1 MRYMAFHNTLS
12 IILLFLVSFLFVIN
26 IFSLPQGK
34 FMRYMAHEI
43 RNPTSIV
50 SSGIDILSDKLQLQY
65 DQVDYCVVHGYMF
78 KMVICGEGTGG

>member
-1 MRYMAFHNTLS
+1 
-12 IILLFLVSFLFVIN
+12 
-26 IFSLPQGK
+26 
-34 FMRYMAHEI
+34 MRYMAHEI